1 MDYRKAYLHIVYRAK
16 MREIPEGYYEEH
28 HILPKSLGGLD
39 HSDNLT
45 SLTAREHFICHWL
58 LVKMF
63 KKGTAERRKM
73 LYAFWRMKSSPKIDN
88 PRYINARAYEKLR
101 REFSEMV
108 SEQNKIMQKGERNSQ
123 YGKKWYTNYETGECH
138 PFFDKPSDKWIL
150 GRNLFRGESDKIR
163 FSINDKLLSIKQI
176 EKIEKTRK
184 EAQYYWDLYHKSNC
198 SSFLDFCNKG
208 LYKYSRISLILRFK
222 RYIPYYSKFTSQGN
236 NKNSA
241 SNPYLVGVYE

>member
-1 MDYRKAYLHIVYRAK
+1 M
-16 MREIPEGYYEEH
+16 
-28 HILPKSLGGLD
+28 
-39 HSDNLT
+39 
-45 SLTAREHFICHWL
+45 
-58 LVKMF
+58 
-63 KKGTAERRKM
+63 
-73 LYAFWRMKSSPKIDN
+73 
-88 PRYINARAYEKLR
+88 
-101 REFSEMV
+101 
-108 SEQNKIMQKGERNSQ
+108 
-123 YGKKWYTNYETGECH
+123 
-138 PFFDKPSDKWIL
+138 